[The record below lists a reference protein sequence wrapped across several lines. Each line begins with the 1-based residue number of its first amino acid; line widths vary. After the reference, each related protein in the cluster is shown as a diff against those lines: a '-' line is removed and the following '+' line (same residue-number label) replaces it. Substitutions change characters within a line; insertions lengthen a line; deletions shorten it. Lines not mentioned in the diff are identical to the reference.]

1 VIPRGTLNMQL
12 CLTLEHRF
20 FQTPDQKIWT
30 ITQCPYD
37 FYREYLEVFDSVR
50 VISRAF
56 PVPEVQSNY
65 LPVEGP
71 GVSFYAMPGYKGPF
85 GFLQQFS
92 NVRQKAKDAVPEKSA
107 VILRLPSQV
116 GNSVEGWLS
125 RRDAPYGLEVVA
137 DPYDVLSPA
146 ANRHVVAPIAR
157 QYFTRKLQKQCK
169 RAIAISYVTQ
179 GYLQKRYP
187 PLADQSDGLTTSED
201 GSNRVKQY
209 AVAVS
214 DANLAPES
222 FVSEPRGALRD
233 PASLCIVFVGTL
245 ESLYKGPDLLIDA
258 VALCAARGLPVRV
271 RFLGIGQQTAAL
283 RKRCSRLGI
292 ETKVEFVG
300 SVRAG
305 EGVRHEL
312 DQADLFVLPSRA
324 EGVPRAMLEAMARGL
339 PCIGS
344 AIGGIPELL
353 HSEDLAPPDDVP
365 RLAEVISQ
373 VFSDRERLRRMSARN
388 LAKAHSYSAA
398 LLAGKR
404 QLFFKAVKDL
414 TSRTYT
420 KREQGEYLAF
430 SPVSTVPA

>member
-1 VIPRGTLNMQL
+1 MQL

-20 FQTPDQKIWT
+20 FQTPDRKIWT

-56 PVPEVQSNY
+56 PVPEVKSNY

-85 GFLQQFS
+85 GFLQQFA
-92 NVRQKAKDAVPEKSA
+92 NVRQRAKDAVPAKSA

-116 GNSVEGWLS
+116 ANSVEGWLS
-125 RRDAPYGLEVVA
+125 RRHAPYALEVVA

-157 QYFTRKLQKQCK
+157 QYFTRKLQNQCK

-187 PLADQSDGLTTSED
+187 PLTTTED

-214 DANLAPES
+214 DANLSPES

-233 PASLCIVFVGTL
+233 PASLSIVFVGTL

-258 VALCAARGLPVRV
+258 VALCKAQGLPVRV

-283 RKRCSRLGI
+283 KKRCSRLGI
-292 ETKVEFVG
+292 DAKVEFVG
-300 SVRAG
+300 SVSAG
-305 EGVRHEL
+305 QGVRHEL

-353 HSEDLAPPDDVP
+353 HSEDLVPPDDVP
-365 RLAEVISQ
+365 RLAQLISQ
-373 VFSDRERLRRMSARN
+373 VFSDQERLRRMSARN
-388 LAKAHSYSAA
+388 LAKAQSYSAA
-398 LLAGKR
+398 ILTRKR

-420 KREQGEYLAF
+420 QREQGEYLAF
-430 SPVSTVPA
+430 SPRVHSS